1 MRLDKFLA
9 DAGLGSRSQV
19 KELIKKG
26 KIAVDGTVCKSADF
40 NVNDGQSISC
50 NGEDIKSSEFHYY
63 MLNKPAGVITATEDK
78 KDKTVMDLMKGA
90 VGRNLFAAGRLDKD
104 TEGLLL
110 ITDDGALSHR
120 LLSPKYHVDKMYE
133 VTCEG
138 DLSTADIEALENGMD
153 IGEDRITL
161 PAKVEVISFSDDA
174 NASVVH
180 FTIKEGMFHQVKRM
194 FEKVDHPVIHL
205 KRLTFGPLSLDKNLA
220 PGQWRELSSQ
230 EIHALN
236 NNQKTN

>member
-1 MRLDKFLA
+1 MRLDKYLA

-26 KIAVDGTVCKSADF
+26 KISVDGSVCKSSDF
-40 NVNDGQSISC
+40 SISESSIVMC
-50 NGEDIKSSEFHYY
+50 NGEEVSSSKFHYY

-78 KDKTVMDLMKGA
+78 KDKTVLDLMKGA

-138 DLSTADIEALENGMD
+138 EFDTTSVQTLENGMD
-153 IGEDRITL
+153 IGEDRLTL
-161 PAKVEVISFSDDA
+161 PAKVDIQSFDKDINS
-174 NASVVH
+174 SIVH

-194 FEKVDHPVIHL
+194 FEKVGHPVIHL
-205 KRLTFGPLSLDKNLA
+205 KRLTFGPLTLDPTLS
-220 PGQWRELSSQ
+220 PGTWRELTEE
-230 EIHALN
+230 EIEAL
-236 NNQKTN
+236 K

>member
-9 DAGLGSRSQV
+9 NAGLGSRSQV

-26 KIAVDGTVCKSADF
+26 RITIDGQICKSADYDVKESSF
-40 NVNDGQSISC
+40 VSFDENTIS
-50 NGEDIKSSEFHYY
+50 SSEFHYY

-78 KDKTVMDLMKGA
+78 KDKTVLDLMKGA

-110 ITDDGALSHR
+110 ITDNGALSHR

-133 VTCEG
+133 VTIEG
-138 DLSTADIEALENGMD
+138 KLDDAAIFTLENGMD
-153 IGEDRITL
+153 IGEDRMTL
-161 PAKVEVISFSDDA
+161 PAKVKIVGYSDVDG
-174 NASVVH
+174 SSIVH

-194 FEKVDHPVIHL
+194 FEKVGHPVVHL
-205 KRLTFGPLSLDKNLA
+205 KRLTFGPLVLDEKLA
-220 PGQWRELSSQ
+220 PGEWRELSLD
-230 EIHALN
+230 EI
-236 NNQKTN
+236 QKLEQS

>member
-9 DAGLGSRSQV
+9 NAGLGSRSQV

-26 KIAVDGTVCKSADF
+26 KIIVDGAVCKSADF
-40 NVNDGQSISC
+40 NVSDGQSVSC
-50 NGEDIKSSEFHYY
+50 NGEEITSSEFHYY

-104 TEGLLL
+104 TVGLLL
-110 ITDDGALSHR
+110 ITDDGALSHK
-120 LLSPKYHVDKMYE
+120 LLSPKYHVDKKYE

-138 DLSTADIEALENGMD
+138 ELNSTDIRTLENGMD

-161 PAKVEVISFSDDA
+161 PAKVEVISYNENTNS
-174 NASVVH
+174 SIVH

-194 FEKVDHPVIHL
+194 FEKVVHPVIHL
-205 KRLTFGPLSLDKNLA
+205 KRLTFGSLALDNSLA
-220 PGQWRELSSQ
+220 PGEWRELTKE
-230 EIHALN
+230 EIQSLN
-236 NNQKTN
+236 N